1 MSRQRD
7 AELDRLRSARE
18 SARQRQQAAWQAQ
31 QAAWEHRSSARA
43 VMNRAY
49 EAKQAAYA
57 DQQAAWEA
65 YVSIKQTNGSR
76 IDSLNAQQER
86 AYQNMKSAFESASLA
101 HDTHDGASAR
111 MYADQGH
118 AYKAESQT
126 CVAERRQLVS
136 EIRAA
141 RERLDAVKPA
151 FQVAKA
157 EFARA
162 RQAFLSAKAEHE
174 RAQAE
179 FKKAKAEFDACAKA
193 FKDRLDELKSAHRK
207 RRKEKKSIAEKA
219 GVPLQYQDNVLIS
232 TDPDGITNIYFG
244 GIGKPNGT
252 GHGHY
257 AMDRNGNV
265 TYRREPF
272 DPHGTQNFTD
282 TPGGI
287 LYDRRAWTDVDVPG
301 GTLYDRR
308 AQTNTLPL
316 GVRNRDNDTNDR
328 NGVFY
333 DRRRQI
339 DLHVTQYY
347 KDNYRVSWDTKGKAD
362 ENYHWTDQNFPSGHR
377 ESHIP
382 PEDAR

>member
-1 MSRQRD
+1 MHLQD
-7 AELDRLRSARE
+7 AELYRLRSARD
-18 SARQRQQAAWQAQ
+18 AAKQQQQTAWQAQ
-31 QAAWEHRSSARA
+31 QTAWEKLSSARDE
-43 VMNRAY
+43 MNHAY
-49 EAKQAAYA
+49 EAQQTAYA
-57 DQQAAWEA
+57 NQQAAWDA
-65 YVSIKQTNGSR
+65 YMSVKQANGPR
-76 IDSLNAQQER
+76 IDSLNSQQER
-86 AYQNMKSAFESASLA
+86 AYHNMVSAFESASSA
-101 HDTHDGASAR
+101 YYARDGASAR

-118 AYKAESQT
+118 AYKAESQA
-126 CVAERRQLVS
+126 CVTERRQLVAK
-136 EIRAA
+136 IRTA
-141 RERLDAVKPA
+141 REQFEAVRPA
-151 FQVAKA
+151 FQRAKS
-157 EFARA
+157 EYTQA
-162 RQAFLSAKAEHE
+162 RQEFLSAKAEHE

-179 FKKAKAEFDACAKA
+179 FNKAKAEFDACAKA

-207 RRKEKKSIAEKA
+207 RREDKKSIAARA
-219 GVPLQYQDNVLIS
+219 GIPLQYQDNVLIS

-257 AMDRNGNV
+257 AMDRNGTV

-282 TPGGI
+282 APGGI

-308 AQTNTLPL
+308 ARTNTLPL

-347 KDNYRVSWDTKGKAD
+347 KDNCRVSWDTKGKSD
-362 ENYHWTDQNFPSGHR
+362 ENYHWTDQNFPSSHP

-382 PEDAR
+382 PEDAQ

>member
-1 MSRQRD
+1 MYLQD
-7 AELDRLRSARE
+7 AELYRLRSARD
-18 SARQRQQAAWQAQ
+18 AAKQRQQTAWQAQ
-31 QAAWEHRSSARA
+31 QSAYERRSSANA
-43 VMNRAY
+43 IMNQAY
-49 EAKQAAYA
+49 EAQQTAYA
-57 DQQAAWEA
+57 NQQAAWDA
-65 YVSIKQTNGSR
+65 YMSVKQANGPR
-76 IDSLNAQQER
+76 IDSLNSQQER
-86 AYQNMKSAFESASLA
+86 AYHNMVSAFESASSA
-101 HDTHDGASAR
+101 YYARDGASAR

-118 AYKAESQT
+118 AYKAESQA
-126 CVAERRQLVS
+126 CVTERCQLVAK
-136 EIRAA
+136 IRTA
-141 RERLDAVKPA
+141 REQFEAVRPA
-151 FQVAKA
+151 FQRAKS
-157 EFARA
+157 EYTQA
-162 RQAFLSAKAEHE
+162 RQEFLSAKAEHE

-207 RRKEKKSIAEKA
+207 RRKEKKSIAAKA

-232 TDPDGITNIYFG
+232 TDSDGITNIYFG

-257 AMDRNGNV
+257 AMDQNGNV

-272 DPHGTQNFTD
+272 DPHGAQNFTD
-282 TPGGI
+282 APGGI
-287 LYDRRAWTDVDVPG
+287 LYDRRA
-301 GTLYDRR
+301 R
-308 AQTNTLPL
+308 TNTLPL

-328 NGVFY
+328 SGVFY

-347 KDNYRVSWDTKGKAD
+347 KDNCRVSWDTKGKSD
-362 ENYHWTDQNFPSGHR
+362 ENYHWTDQNFPSSHP